1 MHKLKVVV
9 KVLAAGL
16 LVITAIARVRQ
27 IQQIKRQQNFTFNFN
42 WNINKDGKRLS

>member
-1 MHKLKVVV
+1 MYKLKVVITII
-9 KVLAAGL
+9 AAGL
-16 LVITAIARVRQ
+16 LIITVIARVRQ